1 MKNNLLKHKILITP
15 QEQAMIDD
23 LLSLGFLDAS
33 EVLRLGLR
41 IFYKEEFLKLPQK
54 DRKPLKKKDP
64 TPEELCIDDGGEI
77 IIEGGAKKCKITTGS
92 MVEYRVL

>member
-1 MKNNLLKHKILITP
+1 MTNNNLFKHKILITP

-54 DRKPLKKKDP
+54 DRKPKKKDP

-77 IIEGGAKKCKITTGS
+77 VIEGGTKKCKITTGS